1 MHVKSKNA
9 ITLVIFAVV
18 FTLMGCSSD
27 NEKADE
33 TTSEWLPQGKIIKA
47 AILELEEA
55 ESLEY
60 RQKKTTKTIFNN
72 EKYYG
77 SVIITSQEIFSPQCR
92 YWIREEIFPD
102 YDENIN
108 PGTKFEFYMRNDGST
123 LERAVNYNGKW
134 EAQLPV
140 TGELARV
147 ALELENARWESYWFL
162 LNSSIPSFTGPPLE
176 GWINDTETISYYGY
190 ITAETVQEAYQTY
203 YEDHHFWKDLE
214 DPYKMMSGVPA
225 MTLIDKPVTICIRFD
240 KDTVMPVRIEL
251 DITNIEKAVIEQ
263 SRQIAGDQGNSDEDF
278 REIEIDEV
286 NLIYE
291 IEGIGS
297 LRQINPP
304 RVHLIPKLN

>member
-18 FTLMGCSSD
+18 FTLMGCSSS

-47 AILELEEA
+47 AILELEGA

-72 EKYYG
+72 EEYYG
-77 SVIITSQEIFSPQCR
+77 SVIITSQEIFTPRCR

-108 PGTKFEFYMRNDGST
+108 PGTKFEFYLRNDGST
-123 LERAVNYNGKW
+123 FERAVNYNGTW

-147 ALELENARWESYWFL
+147 ALELENAMWESYWFL

-190 ITAETVQEAYQTY
+190 ITAETVQEAYHKY
-203 YEDHHFWKDLE
+203 YEDHHFWENLE

-225 MTLIDKPVTICIRFD
+225 MTLIDKPVSVCIRFD
-240 KDTVMPVRIEL
+240 KATVMPVRIEL
-251 DITNIEKAVIEQ
+251 DITDIEKAVIEQ
-263 SRQIAGDQGNSDEDF
+263 SRQIAGDQGNQDEDF

-291 IEGIGS
+291 IEGIDS
-297 LRQINPP
+297 LRQIKPP
-304 RVHLIPKLN
+304 MVHLIPKLN